1 MDLELDY
8 KDGVLFVRPNGEVD
22 IGVSD
27 ELRKVLE
34 DNLEKK
40 LVSHLVFNLS
50 KVSFIDSSGLG
61 VILGRYKKIRQQGGR
76 VSLVAPQPQV
86 RRILALS
93 GLLTILKEYSSEE
106 EAASAGGV
114 RGKGDA

>member
-50 KVSFIDSSGLG
+50 KVSFIDS
-61 VILGRYKKIRQQGGR
+61 
-76 VSLVAPQPQV
+76 
-86 RRILALS
+86 
-93 GLLTILKEYSSEE
+93 
-106 EAASAGGV
+106 
-114 RGKGDA
+114 